1 MSQLDRIA
9 ELKAL
14 HQVLDTQIEDAF
26 KNGAD
31 DVTMARLKKEKLRIK
46 DEIAELEA

>member
-14 HQVLDTQIEDAF
+14 HQALDTQIENAF
-26 KNGAD
+26 KDGAD
-31 DVTMARLKKEKLRIK
+31 DITMVRLKKEKLRIK
-46 DEIAELEA
+46 DEIANLEE